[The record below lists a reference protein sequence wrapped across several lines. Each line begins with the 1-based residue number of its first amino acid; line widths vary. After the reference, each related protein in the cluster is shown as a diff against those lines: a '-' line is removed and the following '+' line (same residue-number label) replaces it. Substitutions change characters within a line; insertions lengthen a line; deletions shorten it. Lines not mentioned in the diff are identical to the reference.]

1 MPQNECQVGTSE
13 HNAPSDDIMGFLLSM
28 TAEEPTTVA
37 ANPPTLHNKTHNK
50 PDGHLY
56 PADNCQRFLLT
67 CIREISALSAAPPA
81 VERTNAAVA
90 ADEPTTISQAGLTPQ
105 KRGRGRPALN
115 LSPLEQMFRAE
126 RARMQSRE
134 TSRKHI
140 EKTKRK
146 LALVPA
152 FETRLAVLEE
162 QIAEAAASLQKKD
175 SELAHEKAQVR
186 QLEVKVQ
193 QLEVKVQQLEAQV
206 REEQKAKKAKSFS

>member
-13 HNAPSDDIMGFLLSM
+13 HNAPSDDIMGFLLSL

-50 PDGHLY
+50 TDGHPS
-56 PADNCQRFLLT
+56 PAGYSRRSLLEQVN
-67 CIREISALSAAPPA
+67 EISALSAAPLA
-81 VERTNAAVA
+81 VERTNADMA
-90 ADEPTTISQAGLTPQ
+90 ADEPTTIPQAGLTPQ
-105 KRGRGRPALN
+105 KRKGRPALN
-115 LSPLEQMFRAE
+115 LSPLEKRQRAE
-126 RARMQSRE
+126 RARMQNRE
-134 TSRKHI
+134 QCRKQR
-140 EKTKRK
+140 EKTKQK

-193 QLEVKVQQLEAQV
+193 QLEAQV
-206 REEQKAKKAKSFS
+206 REEQKAKKAKSLS

>member
-50 PDGHLY
+50 PDGHPS
-56 PADNCQRFLLT
+56 PAGYSRRSLLEQVN
-67 CIREISALSAAPPA
+67 EISALSAAPLA
-81 VERTNAAVA
+81 VERTNADMA
-90 ADEPTTISQAGLTPQ
+90 ADEPTTIPQAGLTPQ
-105 KRGRGRPALN
+105 KRKGRPALN
-115 LSPLEQMFRAE
+115 LSPLEKRQRAE
-126 RARMQSRE
+126 RARMQNRE
-134 TSRKHI
+134 QCRKQR

-146 LALVPA
+146 LALVPV

-193 QLEVKVQQLEAQV
+193 QLEAQV
-206 REEQKAKKAKSFS
+206 REEQKARKAKSLS

>member
-1 MPQNECQVGTSE
+1 MPQNECQVCTSE
-13 HNAPSDDIMGFLLSM
+13 HNAPSDDIMGFLLSL

-50 PDGHLY
+50 TDGHPS
-56 PADNCQRFLLT
+56 PAGYSRRSLLEQVN
-67 CIREISALSAAPPA
+67 EISALSAAPLA
-81 VERTNAAVA
+81 VERTNADMA
-90 ADEPTTISQAGLTPQ
+90 ADEPTTIPQAGLTPQ

-115 LSPLEQMFRAE
+115 LSPLEKMQRAE
-126 RARMQSRE
+126 RARMQNRQHN
-134 TSRKHI
+134 RKHR
-140 EKTKRK
+140 EETKRK
-146 LALVPA
+146 LALVPV

-193 QLEVKVQQLEAQV
+193 QLEAQV
-206 REEQKAKKAKSFS
+206 REEQKAKKAKSLS